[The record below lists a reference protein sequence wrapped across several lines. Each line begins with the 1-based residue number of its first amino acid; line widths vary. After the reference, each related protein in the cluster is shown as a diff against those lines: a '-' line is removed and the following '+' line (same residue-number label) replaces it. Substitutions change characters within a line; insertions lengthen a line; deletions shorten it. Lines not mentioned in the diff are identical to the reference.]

1 MPEKSKILVVDDEVK
16 LVDAISAYLEKEG
29 FEVVRATNAR
39 DALALFKS
47 SCPALVILDLMLPDL
62 PGEAVCETIR
72 MMSRVPII
80 MLTAK
85 TEEKDLLCG
94 FESGT
99 DDYMVK
105 PFSPRELVARVRALI
120 KRTRN
125 EVIPLL
131 PLLSFHEG
139 ELVIDSGKYE
149 LKKGGED
156 VKLTNH
162 EWKILL
168 ALASFPQR
176 VFSREDLVKSAFGN
190 AFDGYDRTIDAHIKN
205 LRKKIEPDPREPKYI
220 VTVYGAGYK
229 FQG

>member
-1 MPEKSKILVVDDEVK
+1 MVEKKRILVVDDEEK
-16 LVDAISAYLEKEG
+16 LVDAIAAYLEKEG
-29 FEVVRATNAR
+29 YEVLRAGTAR
-39 DALALFKS
+39 DGISLFRS
-47 SCPALVILDLMLPDL
+47 SGPSLVILDLMLPDL

-99 DDYMVK
+99 DDYIVK

-120 KRTRN
+120 KRTQS
-125 EVIPLL
+125 EPVPLV
-131 PLLSFHEG
+131 PLLSFNAG
-139 ELVIDSGKYE
+139 ELVIDSEKYE
-149 LKKGGED
+149 LRKSGED
-156 VKLTNH
+156 IKLTNH

-190 AFDGYDRTIDAHIKN
+190 AFDGFDRTIDAHIKN
-205 LRKKIEPDPREPKYI
+205 IRKKIEPDPRDPKYI
-220 VTVYGAGYK
+220 VTVYGTGYK